1 MEKFKMM
8 LINQRYGCFTSK
20 ILCKCGK
27 TLITK
32 SFNWDSDRL
41 TINDDAEVKRI
52 LLGEL
57 AYREINYCSKCGRA
71 VFEEKKE
78 KPEK

>member
-1 MEKFKMM
+1 MEKFKIN

-20 ILCKCGK
+20 MLCKCGK

-32 SFNWDSDRL
+32 SFDWRSDRL
-41 TINDDAEVKRI
+41 TINDHAEVKRI

-57 AYREINYCSKCGRA
+57 AYREINYCSKCGRSL
-71 VFEEKKE
+71 FKE
-78 KPEK
+78 SEG